1 MLGQSKEI
9 PPVVANRVRNGR
21 RALRDWL
28 SRTAWVGTVTVTV
41 TATAVG
47 CRGPLGLSAPTL
59 ATAPTDATP
68 WAGSPPAQPPL
79 AGAAAAV
86 SADPL
91 ARVSGAS
98 RSAPAAGEAHYGP
111 AGGVALAGTVD
122 FGRGGVGCGPVA
134 VGEYASSG
142 CPSCGPAGGGGWGSL
157 PASIDCSCGEPGGR
171 GVFFDPR
178 EYICDGGDVPPFV
191 RDLTD
196 IRAVGLQP
204 EDTVIQYRT
213 EDGQQYVQESNR
225 VCVYAPRFAAVRSAT
240 GALSSQRALEAVAA
254 AGPQPIGSMQDTL
267 PFTAVRLPLA
277 PQGQLARLPIESLGQ
292 RQVGELVAKSVPP
305 LGAALTAAPDDSL
318 GVVMQDELSE
328 KTGFDIER
336 LRLLPHSWV
345 HVDQLSIII
354 DGREVAIARRHDG
367 PEEVLVYEIDG
378 KPRLQLI
385 KRVSQAMADSGDE
398 LTFSLHFENVGEQP
412 AAGLIITD
420 SLSPRL
426 SYVEGSQQSSRAA
439 RFATSPNEVGSSVV
453 RWEILDPLKPGEGGS
468 VSFRCRVR

>member
-1 MLGQSKEI
+1 
-9 PPVVANRVRNGR
+9 
-21 RALRDWL
+21 
-28 SRTAWVGTVTVTV
+28 
-41 TATAVG
+41 
-47 CRGPLGLSAPTL
+47 
-59 ATAPTDATP
+59 
-68 WAGSPPAQPPL
+68 
-79 AGAAAAV
+79 
-86 SADPL
+86 
-91 ARVSGAS
+91 
-98 RSAPAAGEAHYGP
+98 
-111 AGGVALAGTVD
+111 
-122 FGRGGVGCGPVA
+122 
-134 VGEYASSG
+134 
-142 CPSCGPAGGGGWGSL
+142 
-157 PASIDCSCGEPGGR
+157 
-171 GVFFDPR
+171 VFFDPR

-225 VCVYAPRFAAVRSAT
+225 VCVYAPRFAAVRAAT

-254 AGPQPIGSMQDTL
+254 AGPQPVGSVQETL
-267 PFTAVRLPLA
+267 PFSDVRLPLA

-318 GVVMQDELSE
+318 GVLMKDEISE
-328 KTGFDIER
+328 KMGFDIER

-345 HVDQLSIII
+345 NVDQLSVII
-354 DGREVAIARRHDG
+354 DGREVAIARRHSG

-385 KRVSQAMADSGDE
+385 KRVSQAMAESGDE

-412 AAGLIITD
+412 AEGLIITD

>member
-1 MLGQSKEI
+1 MAGI
-9 PPVVANRVRNGR
+9 PN
-21 RALRDWL
+21 
-28 SRTAWVGTVTVTV
+28 T
-41 TATAVG
+41 
-47 CRGPLGLSAPTL
+47 SA
-59 ATAPTDATP
+59 
-68 WAGSPPAQPPL
+68 
-79 AGAAAAV
+79 
-86 SADPL
+86 
-91 ARVSGAS
+91 
-98 RSAPAAGEAHYGP
+98 P
-111 AGGVALAGTVD
+111 AGGVALAGALELGATGALGGPAAVGG
-122 FGRGGVGCGPVA
+122 FGTGDCPTCGPMGGQFWDA
-134 VGEYASSG
+134 
-142 CPSCGPAGGGGWGSL
+142 PSGSL
-157 PASIDCSCGEPGGR
+157 DCHFGEHAAR

-254 AGPQPIGSMQDTL
+254 AGPQPVGSMQETL
-267 PFTAVRLPLA
+267 PFSAVRLPLA

-292 RQVGELVAKSVPP
+292 RQAGELVAKTIPP
-305 LGAALTAAPDDSL
+305 LGAALTTAPDDSL
-318 GVVMQDELSE
+318 GVLMQDELSE
-328 KTGFDIER
+328 KIGFDIER
-336 LRLLPHSWV
+336 LRLLAHSWV
-345 HVDQLSIII
+345 HVDQLSVIL
-354 DGREVAIARRHDG
+354 DGREVAVARRQDG

-385 KRVSQAMADSGDE
+385 KRVSQSMADSGDE

-412 AAGLIITD
+412 AERLIITD

-426 SYVEGSQQSSRAA
+426 SYIDGSQQSSRSA